1 MNTIIDK
8 LQDSFKLML
17 ETTSIDNHQLSVDNL
32 YVTGELAFLVILLDK
47 WIFLLNGALNAS

>member
-17 ETTSIDNHQLSVDNL
+17 ETTSIDNHQLSVDNF